1 MPTLE
6 KLVLA
11 DLQRVFE
18 MAKENEVEFV
28 GLLQTN
34 VSDEIKKVLSI
45 KTIERGEGARRIKKL
60 DKIIERL
67 YEDNVRGKITD
78 ERFKKLSQTYEEEQ
92 VELTERAEMLN
103 KELSA
108 VKERGDNT
116 AEFMRLVRGYTEI
129 IELTPEIVRT
139 FIEKIIVHEKQVR
152 NAGGH
157 NYRAYL

>member
-11 DLQRVFE
+11 DLQRVFGT
-18 MAKENEVEFV
+18 AKENEAEFF

-45 KTIERGEGARRIKKL
+45 KTIERDEGARRIKKL
-60 DKIIERL
+60 DKIIQRL

-78 ERFKKLSQTYEEEQ
+78 ERFKKLSKTYEEEQ
-92 VELTERAEMLN
+92 IELTERAEMLN

-108 VKERGDNT
+108 VKKRGDNT
-116 AEFMRLVRGYTEI
+116 AEFMRLVRGYMEI

-139 FIEKIIVHEKQVR
+139 FIEKIIVYEKQVR

-157 NYRAYL
+157 NV

>member
-11 DLQRVFE
+11 DLQRVFGT
-18 MAKENEVEFV
+18 AKENEAEFV

-45 KTIERGEGARRIKKL
+45 KTIERDEGARRIKKL
-60 DKIIERL
+60 DKIIQRL

-78 ERFKKLSQTYEEEQ
+78 ERFKKLSKTYEEEQ
-92 VELTERAEMLN
+92 IELTERAEMLN

-108 VKERGDNT
+108 VKKRGDNT
-116 AEFMRLVRGYTEI
+116 AEFMRLVRGYMEI

-139 FIEKIIVHEKQVR
+139 FIEKIIVYEKQVR

-157 NYRAYL
+157 NV

>member
-1 MPTLE
+1 MFGT
-6 KLVLA
+6 
-11 DLQRVFE
+11 
-18 MAKENEVEFV
+18 AKENEAEFV

-45 KTIERGEGARRIKKL
+45 KTIERDEGARRIKKL
-60 DKIIERL
+60 DKIIQRL

-78 ERFKKLSQTYEEEQ
+78 ERFKKLSKTYEEEQ
-92 VELTERAEMLN
+92 IELTERAEMLN

-108 VKERGDNT
+108 VKKRGDNT
-116 AEFMRLVRGYTEI
+116 AEFMRLVRGYMEI

-139 FIEKIIVHEKQVR
+139 FIEKIIVYEKQVR

-157 NYRAYL
+157 NV

>member
-1 MPTLE
+1 MFGT
-6 KLVLA
+6 
-11 DLQRVFE
+11 
-18 MAKENEVEFV
+18 AKENEAEFV

-45 KTIERGEGARRIKKL
+45 KTIERDEGARRIKKL
-60 DKIIERL
+60 DKIIQRL

-78 ERFKKLSQTYEEEQ
+78 ERFKKLSKTYEEEQ
-92 VELTERAEMLN
+92 IELERTEMLN

-108 VKERGDNT
+108 VKKRGDNT

-139 FIEKIIVHEKQVR
+139 FIEKIIVYENQVR

-157 NYRAYL
+157 NV

>member
-129 IELTPEIVRT
+129 VKLTPEIVRT
-139 FIEKIIVHEKQVR
+139 FIEKIIVYENQVR

-157 NYRAYL
+157 NV

>member
-11 DLQRVFE
+11 DLQRVFGT
-18 MAKENEVEFV
+18 AKENEAEFV

-45 KTIERGEGARRIKKL
+45 KTIERDEGARRIKKL
-60 DKIIERL
+60 DKIIQRL

-78 ERFKKLSQTYEEEQ
+78 ERFKKLSKTYEEEQ
-92 VELTERAEMLN
+92 IELERTEMLN

-108 VKERGDNT
+108 VKKRGDNT

-139 FIEKIIVHEKQVR
+139 FIEKIIVYENQVR

-157 NYRAYL
+157 NV